1 MTMRSAVA
9 VMAGATYAASLAIA
23 AISITFAIA
32 IGPVDSF
39 AIGMIGVPG
48 AVALAAA
55 LVLLWL
61 GWAHHRGLAAAVLA
75 LGSALAGATAW
86 IVAVLAGAFDS

>member
-1 MTMRSAVA
+1 MRSAVA
-9 VMAGATYAASLAIA
+9 VMAGATYAAPLAIA

-55 LVLLWL
+55 LVLL
-61 GWAHHRGLAAAVLA
+61 
-75 LGSALAGATAW
+75 
-86 IVAVLAGAFDS
+86 